1 MEQDSNSLEA
11 PDKKGIKKEAL
22 LGYGILLLLVAGA
35 IGFEFA
41 FPDPV
46 QDAVLEPDTI
56 EGTTEGEDL
65 ARIQEKLTRYP
76 VARRIVQPAGFINT
90 PDGEPITIEEF
101 IGEKVILLDIWTYSC
116 INCQRTLPY
125 LTAWDRAYRDQGLQ
139 IIGIHTPEFA
149 FEEHMS
155 NVQQAVDEA
164 GIQYPVVLD
173 NDRGTWSAYQN
184 NYWPRKYLIDIDG
197 FIVFDHIGEG
207 AYEETEAKIQELLRE
222 RAEVLGEE
230 ISLSDAQIGQ
240 VEPLDKENPR
250 TPELYF
256 GAWRNDALGNVEPRT
271 EGSFSPTLPEEL
283 KGDTPY
289 LSGGWDIMYEYAR
302 NRRGDSRVVLPYQ
315 ANKVHMVLAPNAEPI
330 KARVL
335 LDREP
340 IREEDAG
347 EDVIFGDGDPYILI
361 DRDDM
366 YRLVE
371 TADGWGQHLFEL
383 VIEQPGLEV
392 YTFTFG

>member
-1 MEQDSNSLEA
+1 M
-11 PDKKGIKKEAL
+11 KREAL
-22 LGYGILLLLVAGA
+22 IGYGVLLLLVFGA
-35 IGFEFA
+35 VAFEFA
-41 FPDPV
+41 FSSPM
-46 QDAVLEPDTI
+46 QDAVLEPDII

-65 ARIQEKLTRYP
+65 ARVQEKLTKYP

-101 IGEKVILLDIWTYSC
+101 IGEKVILLDFWTYSC

-125 LTAWDRAYRDQGLQ
+125 LTAWDEAYRDQGLL
-139 IIGIHTPEFA
+139 IIGIHTPEFV
-149 FEEHMS
+149 FEEDMA
-155 NVQQAVDEA
+155 NVQEAVDEA
-164 GIQYPVVLD
+164 GIEYPLVLD
-173 NDRGTWSAYQN
+173 NDRGTWTAYQN

-222 RAEVLGEE
+222 RAQVLGEE
-230 ISLSDAQIGQ
+230 VALNDAQVGE
-240 VEPLDKENPR
+240 VEALDRENPR

-256 GAWRNDALGNVEPRT
+256 GAWRNDALGNVEAKA
-271 EGSFSPTLPEEL
+271 EGSFSPVLPEEL
-283 KGDTPY
+283 SGDTPY
-289 LSGGWDIMYEYAR
+289 LSGEWTVAYEYAE
-302 NRRGDSRVVLPYQ
+302 NTVSESRVVLPYR
-315 ANKVHMVLAPNAEPI
+315 ASKVHMVLAPRDEPV

-335 LDREP
+335 LDRQP
-340 IREEDAG
+340 IRQEDAG
-347 EDVIFGDGDPYILI
+347 EDVIFGDGDPYVLI

-371 TADGWGQHLFEL
+371 TTDGWGQHLFEL